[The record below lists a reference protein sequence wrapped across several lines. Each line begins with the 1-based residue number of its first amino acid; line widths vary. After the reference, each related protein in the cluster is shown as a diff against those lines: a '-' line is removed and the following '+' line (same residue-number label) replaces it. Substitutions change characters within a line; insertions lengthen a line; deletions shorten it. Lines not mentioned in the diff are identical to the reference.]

1 MGLIRP
7 RIAETKPETVSRLLL
22 KMIRATADLQRREHL
37 AFLFSINQAVL
48 VLHRDEWRE
57 VMGDCVV
64 CETALSSMRDRNV
77 CKESQQRT
85 LHLVNLKPFDNR
97 VMHCSMLREVLYA
110 HIDRRSKSS
119 CRCTWHNPPA
129 QRREELSSIQ
139 S

>member
-64 CETALSSMRDRNV
+64 CEIALSSMCDRNV
-77 CKESQQRT
+77 YKESQQRT
-85 LHLVNLKPFDNR
+85 LHLVNWKPFDNR
-97 VMHCSMLREVLYA
+97 VMHRSMLREVLCS
-110 HIDRRSKSS
+110 H
-119 CRCTWHNPPA
+119 
-129 QRREELSSIQ
+129 
-139 S
+139 